1 MSRKHIGKTRRN
13 ASGNFWTQCLDYV
26 LRIEKNVKQA
36 LSSVDG
42 LCPFPLRLAHPS
54 SLPPFFFHI
63 GIGLQL
69 VALLYIIL
77 ANMQMYIGV
86 IVLLL

>member
-1 MSRKHIGKTRRN
+1 M
-13 ASGNFWTQCLDYV
+13 
-26 LRIEKNVKQA
+26 KQA

-69 VALLYIIL
+69 VALLYISKY
-77 ANMQMYIGV
+77 ANVYRGHCLTVVEREAAHLGRAEVKMNSDV
-86 IVLLL
+86 